1 MGLQK
6 VGHNWATELNWT
18 RGEEELEYLQINNFD
33 KYLKEDATSPFYT
46 LGNQNSIWLEDA

>member
-1 MGLQK
+1 MGFQK

-18 RGEEELEYLQINNFD
+18 RGEEELEYLQINNFH